1 MVTKRDKE
9 TNFAER
15 EKNDEM
21 SSADQQREEY
31 QERAKREARYE
42 GEVDP
47 ASMIVSPHSKPK
59 IESETKII
67 GSFDGDPRV
76 ISPLAVDTQTE
87 GTETPWRDT
96 PPTNVS
102 STFETNNDHSPPH
115 DPNTDPEDLDS
126 MHEDLVPP
134 EGEVPLARGYQLGQE
149 VPPVETRPAVEVFP
163 PERDK
168 DMEPPRPRPSQ
179 NERDEPA
186 RRRAER

>member
-31 QERAKREARYE
+31 QERARREARYE

-76 ISPLAVDTQTE
+76 ISPLAVDTETE

-115 DPNTDPEDLDS
+115 DPNTDPADLDA

-134 EGEVPLARGYQLGQE
+134 EGEPLARGYQLGQE
-149 VPPVETRPAVEVFP
+149 PPPVETRPAVEVFP

-186 RRRAER
+186 RRRSER